1 MLKEDSLQ
9 RENIKPLLK
18 WAGGKRQLNDALYSR
33 IPGYFEKYF
42 EPFLGGASF
51 LVNLYN
57 HGMIKSAVVSDLN
70 PELINFYS
78 VIKQCPSKFITRM
91 EEMKLTNDKDTYYS
105 NRARFNEIVGNPDFS
120 LERSILFIYLN
131 KHSYNGLWRVN
142 SSSKFNVPYGK
153 YKTVKMIDS
162 DNLYNFSAMLKDVQI
177 ESVDFEI
184 CVDSAEK
191 NDFVYFDPPY
201 QPLNKTSSFTGYT
214 YQGFNFNEQLR
225 LFNVFRSLT
234 QREVKV
240 MLSNSYS
247 EEILELYSDF
257 NIITVDARRY
267 INSVGTGRTGA
278 KELIITNY

>member
-1 MLKEDSLQ
+1 MLGEESLH
-9 RENIKPLLK
+9 REMIKPLLK
-18 WAGGKRQLNDALYSR
+18 WAGGKRQLNDTLYNN
-33 IPGYFEKYF
+33 IPASFEDYF

-57 HGMIKSAVVSDLN
+57 HGIINKAVVSDLN

-78 VIKQCPSKFITRM
+78 VIKYDPDEFIIRM
-91 EEMKLTNDKDTYYS
+91 GEMKLTNDRDTYYL
-105 NRARFNEIVGNPDFS
+105 NRARFNEITGDAKFS
-120 LERSILFIYLN
+120 LERSILFLYLN

-153 YKTVKMIDS
+153 YKTVNMLDR
-162 DNLYNFSAMLKDVQI
+162 DNLYNFSLMLKNIQI
-177 ESVDFEI
+177 ENLDFEI
-184 CVDSAEK
+184 CVDSTK
-191 NDFVYFDPPY
+191 RNDFVYFDPPY

-214 YQGFNFNEQLR
+214 YQGFNFNEQVR
-225 LFNVFRSLT
+225 LYNVFMKLT
-234 QREVKV
+234 GKGVKV

-247 EEILELYSDF
+247 DEIRKLYSKF
-257 NIITVDARRY
+257 NIITVDAKRY

>member
-1 MLKEDSLQ
+1 MLKEGSLQ

-18 WAGGKRQLNDALYSR
+18 WAGGKRQLNEALYKR
-33 IPGYFEKYF
+33 IPEHFGKYF

-57 HGMIKSAVVSDLN
+57 HGRINNAIVSDLN
-70 PELINFYS
+70 TELINFYR
-78 VIKQCPSKFITRM
+78 VIKDCPDVFINAM
-91 EEMKLTNDKDTYYS
+91 NKIQLNNDAGTYYS
-105 NRARFNEIVGNPDFS
+105 NRAQFNEILGNIEFS
-120 LERSILFIYLN
+120 LQRSILFLYLN
-131 KHSYNGLWRVN
+131 KHCYNGLWRVN
-142 SSSKFNVPYGK
+142 SSGKFNVPYGR
-153 YKTVKMIDS
+153 YKTVNMLDKE
-162 DNLYNFSAMLKDVQI
+162 NLYGFSSMLQNI
-177 ESVDFEI
+177 EIENLDFES
-184 CVDSAEK
+184 CVKGAHK

-225 LFNVFRSLT
+225 LFKVFQSLT
-234 QREVKV
+234 ASSVKV

-247 EEILELYSDF
+247 EEIKELYNDF
-257 NIITVDARRY
+257 NIEVVDAKRY

>member
-1 MLKEDSLQ
+1 MLGEESLY
-9 RENIKPLLK
+9 REMIKPLLK
-18 WAGGKRQLNDALYSR
+18 WAGGKRQLNDALYNN
-33 IPGYFEKYF
+33 IPASFEDYF

-57 HGMIKSAVVSDLN
+57 HGIINKAVVSDLN

-78 VIKQCPSKFITRM
+78 VIKYDPDEFIIRM
-91 EEMKLTNDKDTYYS
+91 GEMKLTNDRDTYYL
-105 NRARFNEIVGNPDFS
+105 NRARFNEITGDAKFS
-120 LERSILFIYLN
+120 LERSILFLYLN

-153 YKTVKMIDS
+153 YKTVNMLDR
-162 DNLYNFSAMLKDVQI
+162 DNLYNFSLMLKNIQI
-177 ESVDFEI
+177 ENLDFEI
-184 CVDSAEK
+184 CVDSTK
-191 NDFVYFDPPY
+191 RNDFVYFDPPY

-214 YQGFNFNEQLR
+214 YQGFNFNEQVR
-225 LFNVFRSLT
+225 LYNVFMKLT
-234 QREVKV
+234 GKGVKV

-247 EEILELYSDF
+247 DEIRKLYSKF
-257 NIITVDARRY
+257 NIITVDAKRY